1 MFLIVAL
8 EQNKLAK
15 SCQLVSFAMKRIL
28 NARGMRG
35 LVVESQAV
43 LEKDELRE
51 RARAIVDAAIPY
63 AIHRFSIALDRAKD
77 QAFERDLALSS
88 ADWRILVTIGA
99 FAPLSTKQL
108 SDHSQIDKSTVSR
121 TTASLVQRGFV
132 ARKVDSTDQRLV
144 VLRLSQRGRAVCDN
158 VIQSIQQWD
167 ALLLEVLSERQLST
181 LRSVLAL
188 LPPRLEQLIESDGL
202 RTKS

>member
-1 MFLIVAL
+1 
-8 EQNKLAK
+8 
-15 SCQLVSFAMKRIL
+15 
-28 NARGMRG
+28 
-35 LVVESQAV
+35 VESQAV
-43 LEKDELRE
+43 LEKDELRD
-51 RARAIVDAAIPY
+51 RARAIVDTALPY
-63 AIHRFSIALDRAKD
+63 AIHRFSTALDRAKD

-99 FAPLSTKQL
+99 FSPLSTKQL

-132 ARKVDSTDQRLV
+132 ARKVDATDQRLV

-158 VIQSIQQWD
+158 VVQSIQKWD

-181 LRSVLAL
+181 LRSILTQ
-188 LPPRLEQLIESDGL
+188 LPPRLEQLIESDSL